1 MYSNSFLKR
10 FFDLLLST
18 IALTLAFPVL
28 LISAIAIRL
37 ESKGSPFYKQLRAGK
52 DNIPFEV
59 YKLRTMIK
67 DADKVGPILTQ
78 ENDPRVTKVGW
89 FLRRTALDELP
100 QIFNVLKGEMS
111 LVGPRPEVVEIVADY
126 DDYQMQVLN
135 YRPGLTGIVQVNG
148 RAALPIPEKLR
159 MDVEYYKDATFWSDL
174 MIILKTPWTLITNEG
189 NIM

>member
-1 MYSNSFLKR
+1 
-10 FFDLLLST
+10 
-18 IALTLAFPVL
+18 
-28 LISAIAIRL
+28 
-37 ESKGSPFYKQLRAGK
+37 
-52 DNIPFEV
+52 
-59 YKLRTMIK
+59 MIK

-78 ENDPRVTKVGW
+78 ENDPRVTRVGW

-111 LVGPRPEVVEIVADY
+111 IVGPRPEVVEIVAEY

-148 RAALPIPEKLR
+148 RAALPIPEKLQ
-159 MDVEYYKDATFWSDL
+159 MDVEYYKEATFWSDL
-174 MIILKTPWTLITNEG
+174 KIILKTPWTLITNEG